1 MEPPV
6 RDCGK
11 MWLWLQMSHV
21 LIGMKYISQ
30 LVGSVVPPLRVL
42 VLPSSRII
50 TQVTRSPPLS
60 PPYLSS
66 LLSLLILIL
75 ILTSLLASQLR
86 QDTGGS
92 AQLSSKRVQGE
103 NLIVRVG

>member
-1 MEPPV
+1 MAVGVDESRPDWDEIYIAV
-6 RDCGK
+6 G
-11 MWLWLQMSHV
+11 WLFCSAFARPCPT
-21 LIGMKYISQ
+21 LIPGHA
-30 LVGSVVPPLRVL
+30 L
-42 VLPSSRII
+42 
-50 TQVTRSPPLS
+50 SPPLS

-75 ILTSLLASQLR
+75 ILTSLLASPLSQN
-86 QDTGGS
+86 TGGS